1 MTITI
6 TIPDE
11 IKDRV
16 ETAFANTYGYKA
28 TTIDEKG
35 DEINNTQTKA
45 DFFKDQL
52 VRRLKNIV
60 KNYESMKARELAEV
74 SIDKDLANIT

>member
-11 IKDRV
+11 IKERV
-16 ETAFANTYGYKA
+16 ETAFANTYGYRA
-28 TTIDEKG
+28 TIIGEKG
-35 DEINNTQTKA
+35 EEINNTQTKA